1 MTSTRAYEQLSELAR
16 EEISLAEAGDLE
28 GLERLQARRAAFI
41 ATLPPAPPEGA
52 RGALERAAVLQD
64 QAVARIAAS
73 LLEIRAELALV
84 GRGRRAASGYAPAAT
99 QGSVL
104 DRAG

>member
-1 MTSTRAYEQLSELAR
+1 MA
-16 EEISLAEAGDLE
+16 
-28 GLERLQARRAAFI
+28 
-41 ATLPPAPPEGA
+41 A

-73 LLEIRAELALV
+73 LLETRSELGSVA
-84 GRGRRAASGYAPAAT
+84 RGRRAASGYAPSAAAA
-99 QGSVL
+99 GAGF